1 MRGCYTKQIIGDD
14 GAYEFSSSNLR
25 QINNNVGRKCRISD
39 VKIHQGS
46 RWAAL
51 MSLFQCFDEELSD
64 EVGRTVDV
72 L

>member
-1 MRGCYTKQIIGDD
+1 MKEKKLAEEGN
-14 GAYEFSSSNLR
+14 AP
-25 QINNNVGRKCRISD
+25 
-39 VKIHQGS
+39 KITQGS